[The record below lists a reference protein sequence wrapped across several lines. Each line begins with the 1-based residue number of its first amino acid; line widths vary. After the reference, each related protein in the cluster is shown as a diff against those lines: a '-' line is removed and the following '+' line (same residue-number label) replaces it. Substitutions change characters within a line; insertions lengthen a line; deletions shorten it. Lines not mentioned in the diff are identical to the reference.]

1 MKNQDFYSEKRPWGG
16 YTLFADNEQ
25 CSVKI
30 LEVSGQLSLQ
40 SHNYREESWYVVSG
54 KVEVLCGPVFAD
66 FNEIKK
72 NLKNIVLDAGENIFI
87 PIKYVH
93 TMKNLGEKP
102 ALILEVSKGD
112 YKEDDIIRYEDI
124 YGRVPKNT

>member
-1 MKNQDFYSEKRPWGG
+1 MKDKDFFVEHRPWGG

-54 KVEVLCGPVFAD
+54 KVEVLRGPVAD
-66 FNEIKK
+66 SLDEIKK
-72 NLKNIVLDAGENIFI
+72 NLETLVLNAGDNVII
-87 PIKYVH
+87 PVKHVH

-102 ALILEVSKGD
+102 ALVLEVSKGE

-124 YGRVPKNT
+124 YGRVE

>member
-1 MKNQDFYSEKRPWGG
+1 MKDKDFYSEKRPWGN

-40 SHNYREESWYVVSG
+40 SHNYREESWYVISG
-54 KVEVLCGPVFAD
+54 KIEVLRGPVHEGLD
-66 FNEIKK
+66 VIKK
-72 NLKNIVLDAGENIFI
+72 NLETFNLSAGDNIFI
-87 PIKYVH
+87 PVKHVH
-93 TMKNLGEKP
+93 TMKSTGEGS
-102 ALILEVSKGD
+102 AFVLEVSKGE

-124 YGRVPKNT
+124 YGRVK